1 MSPLLDVTGLAV
13 GYRPGIDILRDLDL
27 AVEPG
32 VVTAVI
38 GSNGAGKSTLL
49 KTLFGVVPA
58 RAGRVALEGR
68 DITNLSSDVRKA
80 LGIAYLPQH
89 HSTFPHLTIEQNLR
103 LGAWLLRDDTKI
115 VRRRLDHVYD
125 LFPVL
130 RERRGEQATTLSG
143 GQLRQLAVAK
153 EIIVPAHLL
162 LVDEP
167 SVGMA
172 PNIAA
177 ALYELLRQLADG
189 GLTVLLVDQSV
200 TEAIELATTVHL
212 MTSGRLVRSG
222 PGEWFRAHLDQVVGE
237 MLGISATAEPSG
249 MTR

>member
-1 MSPLLDVTGLAV
+1 MRPLLDVTNLTV
-13 GYRPGIDILRDLDL
+13 GYRPGIDILRDVQL
-27 AVEPG
+27 AVDPG
-32 VVTAVI
+32 SVTAVI

-49 KTLFGVVPA
+49 KALFGVVAPRTGSVTLDGA
-58 RAGRVALEGR
+58 
-68 DITNLSSDVRKA
+68 DITNVTSDARKA

-89 HSTFPHLTIEQNLR
+89 HSTFPHLSIEQNLR
-103 LGAWLLRDDTKI
+103 LGAWLLRRDQRT
-115 VRRRLDHVYD
+115 VRRRLDHVYE

-130 RERRGEQATTLSG
+130 RERRGEHATTLSG

-153 EIIVPAHLL
+153 EIIVPARLL

-177 ALYELLRQLADG
+177 ALYDLLQRLADD

-200 TEAIELATTVHL
+200 AEAIDLATTVHL
-212 MTSGRLVRSG
+212 MTSGRIVRSG
-222 PGEWFRAHLDQVVGE
+222 PGDWFRAHLDQVVSE
-237 MLGISATAEPSG
+237 MLGTSPAGPVAVTG
-249 MTR
+249 

>member
-1 MSPLLDVTGLAV
+1 MSSLLDVVSLTV

-27 AVEPG
+27 RVDPG
-32 VVTAVI
+32 AVTAVI

-49 KTLFGVVPA
+49 KALFGVVSP
-58 RAGRVALEGR
+58 RGGSVVLDGT
-68 DITNLSSDVRKA
+68 DITRLTSDARKA

-89 HSTFPHLTIEQNLR
+89 HSTFPHLSVEQNLR
-103 LGAWLLRDDTKI
+103 LGAWLLRRDKQA
-115 VRRRLDHVYD
+115 VRRRLDHVFE

-130 RERRGEQATTLSG
+130 RERRGEHATTLSG

-153 EIIVPAHLL
+153 EIIVPARLL

-172 PNIAA
+172 PNIAEA
-177 ALYELLRQLADG
+177 MYELLRRLAEE

-200 TEAIELATTVHL
+200 TEAIELATTAHL
-212 MTSGRLVRSG
+212 MTSGRIVRSG
-222 PGEWFRAHLDQVVGE
+222 PGEWFRAHLDQVVAE
-237 MLGISATAEPSG
+237 MLGSTPAAQVAVTG
-249 MTR
+249 

>member
-1 MSPLLDVTGLAV
+1 MSALLEVTDLAV
-13 GYRPGIDILRDLDL
+13 GYRPGIDILSGLDMR
-27 AVEPG
+27 VDVG
-32 VVTAVI
+32 GITAVI

-49 KTLFGVVPA
+49 KALFGVVLP
-58 RAGRVALEGR
+58 RAGTVVFEGD
-68 DITNLSSDVRKA
+68 DITSLPSSARKE

-103 LGAWLLRDDTKI
+103 LGAWLLRGDQAV
-115 VRRRLDHVYD
+115 VRRRLDHVYE

-130 RERRGEQATTLSG
+130 RERRHERATTLSG

-153 EIIVPAHLL
+153 EIVVPARLL

-172 PNIAA
+172 PNVAA
-177 ALYELLRQLADG
+177 SLYALLARLADD

-200 TEAIELATTVHL
+200 AEAIELASTAHL
-212 MTSGRLVRSG
+212 MSSGRIVRSG
-222 PGEWFRAHLDQVVGE
+222 PGSWFQGHLDTVIAE
-237 MLGISATAEPSG
+237 MLGGSPSG
-249 MTR
+249 AA